1 MDGKQTTIIIQVAAK
16 IAADLTIAFAD
27 SIDEYPQFLDHVQED
42 LMGRIE
48 AAIATQVVN
57 APQAPAPGTPAYASN
72 VIQGAFPGAQQV
84 AGYPQQAPSQS
95 APAQG
100 LTKDQMWADV
110 VNNPDNWYNNLA
122 DPQSGVN
129 GGTRPDFR
137 HKTMV
142 NQRGRKVGLY
152 LVDTK
157 YGKHAPKF
165 VFEHFGLPYPAQAVP
180 AQPQVTQY
188 QPQAA
193 QFPPQVAQVQQQ
205 PLQTA
210 PYYPPEAPF

>member
-1 MDGKQTTIIIQVAAK
+1 MDEKQTTIIIQVAAK
-16 IAADLTIAFAD
+16 IAADLTVAFAEQVE
-27 SIDEYPQFLDHVQED
+27 EYPQFLDRVQDD
-42 LMGRIE
+42 LMARIE
-48 AAIATQVVN
+48 DAIAKRAANTPQV
-57 APQAPAPGTPAYASN
+57 QQQFAPGTPAYASN

-95 APAQG
+95 APTQG

-110 VNNPDNWYNNLA
+110 INNPDNWFNNLT
-122 DPQSGVN
+122 DPQAGIN

-165 VFEHFGLPYPAQAVP
+165 VFDHFGLPYPAQAVP
-180 AQPQVTQY
+180 AQPQVT
-188 QPQAA
+188 